1 MNFSSGKPLNNSHRT
16 TTLGAAPKIRGV
28 LGGGSLWFGSWL
40 LYRAEQVKGKRQ
52 ERGTLAIGQETEV
65 SDAHEAFGE

>member
-1 MNFSSGKPLNNSHRT
+1 
-16 TTLGAAPKIRGV
+16 V
-28 LGGGSLWFGSWL
+28 WFGSWL
-40 LYRAEQVKGKRQ
+40 LHRAEQVKAKRQ